1 MSDAATPV
9 ADEIGH
15 LFAHEPAGPARDMRE
30 ALARG
35 LLRRAPHELIERVPA
50 DLLAAD
56 IRSLLAFV
64 DARRDPVAVRVVA
77 APDGAT
83 VLELN
88 TGDSPFLVDTVRGA
102 IAAEGLSIRTLLHP
116 VLGIE
121 RAADGSIA
129 RIDHAREAR
138 ARESVMRAEIV
149 ERLTPERADALAAEV
164 ARSLGEL
171 RLAVADHE
179 EMSASIGHMIAAAR
193 GASARYGPEEIDETV
208 EFLEWL
214 RDHFV
219 FLGTRDY
226 AIVDGPDGEALTLV
240 RGSGRGI
247 LRDEQRSTY
256 LDGQPLARMSPGLRE
271 RIEGGDLLLISKTNR
286 ASRVHRRARM
296 DSIDL
301 KRIDAHGA
309 VVGELRLIGLFT
321 SLVYMEQAARTPLLR
336 RKLRSIVTAEDL
348 IEGSH
353 DYKATV
359 SVFESFPRDELFQ
372 AAAAE
377 LRAEVMAVLQADEDR
392 AVSVVQRPDAT
403 GKGVAVLV
411 AMPRDRFDSDV
422 RRRLQ
427 ELLRRRFAG
436 DTVDY
441 HLSLGDG
448 DSAHLFFSVHR
459 QDEPLREVPHE
470 SLEREVR
477 AACRSW
483 DDDLLERTATRYGAV
498 HGGELGAY
506 YASRFPAYYKTA
518 THPDLAAVH
527 VGLLEQVRAG
537 APFAVG
543 LQNEQPHQTHEGAEP
558 LTRLVVVK
566 LGGKMALSS
575 LLPILEGLGLTV
587 VEEVPTRLEGPPE
600 DGAFLHDFGVLVGD
614 GQLDLDRLALPI
626 EQAVLAIL
634 AGDAE
639 SDLLNGL
646 VTRAAVPWG
655 DVQVLR
661 AYRRYRQMVRREF
674 TETYQSQVLI
684 DHAETAALIVALF
697 HARFGSVDAPATD
710 AEADALRD
718 EISARIDAV
727 PSLDEDRILRGFLQL
742 VLATTR
748 TNAYRPD
755 RGRRLSL
762 KLRSA
767 DVPSMPDP
775 KPLYEIFVCDPEME
789 GVHLRGGPVARGGIR
804 WSDRREDYRT
814 EVLGLMKAQMVK
826 NAVIVPVGSK
836 GGFVLKRA
844 LPADRGE
851 LDAEVRRQYSTLIRG
866 LLDVTDTMVA
876 GAVVHPPDVRVHDGD
891 DPYLV
896 VAADKGTAALSDT
909 ANDIAI
915 EYGFWLGDAF
925 ASGGSTGYDHK
936 ALGITARGA
945 WESVRR
951 HFRELGH
958 DVQERSFTVVGVG
971 DMSGDV
977 FGNGMLRSSQIRL
990 IGAFDHRHVFLDPSP
1005 DPARSFAERARLFAL
1020 GSGSSWADYDP
1031 AAISLG
1037 GGVFP
1042 RSAKSIAI
1050 SPEVRTALG
1059 ITAASL
1065 TPAELCQAILRA
1077 PADLLWNGGIGTF
1090 VKASTES
1097 NDDVGDRANDAIR
1110 IDGRELRAR
1119 VVAEG
1124 GNLGATQAGRI
1135 EYALGGGRINTDAID
1150 NSAGVDCS
1158 DHEVN
1163 LKVLVDL
1170 AVERGRVAA
1179 TERNAL
1185 LACLAEDVCTQVLY
1199 DNYLQVQIL
1208 SQEEAAASDLL
1219 ESHEALMVALE
1230 ADGLLDRQLEFLPS
1244 SEAVAERARA
1254 GRGLTRPELSV
1265 LMGHAKLALRGRV
1278 LASSVP
1284 DDGFMQRELRD
1295 YFPRRV
1301 LEATGDLYLQH
1312 PLRREIAATIA
1323 TNEVIN
1329 DLGISWIWRC
1339 VAETGAEHADVVRAF
1354 YVARAV
1360 SEAKDRWDQV
1370 EALFADPHVDTSTQM
1385 ELMRSVDWLVEALA
1399 RWYLRERD
1407 LDDLQGLIDR
1417 DRAAFLELAAGL
1429 RQLGTSEWRAERAL
1443 RREALIARGVS
1454 AEVAEA
1460 TAWHQELT
1468 YAPDVIAAVRSSGRT
1483 LWEAATAYFLLGER
1497 LHLDWLEHALGSVEP
1512 TSRWQRWAQ
1521 ASLDDDLRVLRREVT
1536 ERLLLAAPGEPVEQ
1550 AVDRFLAER
1559 ASAVARLERLV
1570 GGIRADGM
1578 EDLSPSIV
1586 AVRQAR
1592 AALA

>member
-1 MSDAATPV
+1 
-9 ADEIGH
+9 
-15 LFAHEPAGPARDMRE
+15 
-30 ALARG
+30 
-35 LLRRAPHELIERVPA
+35 
-50 DLLAAD
+50 
-56 IRSLLAFV
+56 
-64 DARRDPVAVRVVA
+64 
-77 APDGAT
+77 
-83 VLELN
+83 
-88 TGDSPFLVDTVRGA
+88 
-102 IAAEGLSIRTLLHP
+102 
-116 VLGIE
+116 
-121 RAADGSIA
+121 
-129 RIDHAREAR
+129 
-138 ARESVMRAEIV
+138 
-149 ERLTPERADALAAEV
+149 
-164 ARSLGEL
+164 
-171 RLAVADHE
+171 
-179 EMSASIGHMIAAAR
+179 
-193 GASARYGPEEIDETV
+193 
-208 EFLEWL
+208 
-214 RDHFV
+214 
-219 FLGTRDY
+219 
-226 AIVDGPDGEALTLV
+226 
-240 RGSGRGI
+240 
-247 LRDEQRSTY
+247 
-256 LDGQPLARMSPGLRE
+256 
-271 RIEGGDLLLISKTNR
+271 
-286 ASRVHRRARM
+286 
-296 DSIDL
+296 
-301 KRIDAHGA
+301 
-309 VVGELRLIGLFT
+309 
-321 SLVYMEQAARTPLLR
+321 
-336 RKLRSIVTAEDL
+336 
-348 IEGSH
+348 
-353 DYKATV
+353 
-359 SVFESFPRDELFQ
+359 
-372 AAAAE
+372 
-377 LRAEVMAVLQADEDR
+377 
-392 AVSVVQRPDAT
+392 
-403 GKGVAVLV
+403 
-411 AMPRDRFDSDV
+411 
-422 RRRLQ
+422 
-427 ELLRRRFAG
+427 
-436 DTVDY
+436 
-441 HLSLGDG
+441 
-448 DSAHLFFSVHR
+448 
-459 QDEPLREVPHE
+459 
-470 SLEREVR
+470 
-477 AACRSW
+477 
-483 DDDLLERTATRYGAV
+483 
-498 HGGELGAY
+498 
-506 YASRFPAYYKTA
+506 
-518 THPDLAAVH
+518 
-527 VGLLEQVRAG
+527 
-537 APFAVG
+537 
-543 LQNEQPHQTHEGAEP
+543 
-558 LTRLVVVK
+558 
-566 LGGKMALSS
+566 MALSS

-587 VEEVPTRLEGPPE
+587 VEEVPTRLEGAPD
-600 DGAFLHDFGVLVGD
+600 DGAYLHDFGVLVD
-614 GQLDLDRLALPI
+614 GAQLDLDRLALPI

-646 VTRAAVPWG
+646 VTRAALPWE
-655 DVQVLR
+655 DVQMLR

-684 DHAETAALIVALF
+684 DHAETAALIIALF
-697 HARFGSVDAPATD
+697 HARFGSVDAPATE

-718 EISARIDAV
+718 EIAARIDAV

-836 GGFVLKRA
+836 GGFVLKRP

-909 ANDIAI
+909 ANAIAI

-958 DVQERSFTVVGVG
+958 DVQERSFTVVGIG

-990 IGAFDHRHVFLDPSP
+990 IGAFDHRHVFVDPSP

-1020 GSGSSWADYDP
+1020 GGGSSWADYDP
-1031 AAISLG
+1031 AAISPG

-1050 SPEVRTALG
+1050 SPEARTALG

-1110 IDGRELRAR
+1110 VDGRELRAR

-1135 EYALGGGRINTDAID
+1135 EYALAGGRINTDAID

-1185 LACLAEDVCTQVLY
+1185 LASVADDVCTQVLY

-1208 SQEEAAASDLL
+1208 SQEEAAASELL
-1219 ESHEALMVALE
+1219 ESHEALMLALE

-1244 SEAVAERARA
+1244 SEVVAERARA

-1265 LMGHAKLALRGRV
+1265 LMGHAKLALRERV
-1278 LASSVP
+1278 LASTVP
-1284 DDGFMQRELRD
+1284 DDRFMQRELRD

-1329 DLGISWIWRC
+1329 DLGISWVWRC

-1360 SEAKDRWDQV
+1360 CRGEGSLGPGRGAVRRPARRHLD
-1370 EALFADPHVDTSTQM
+1370 ADGADA
-1385 ELMRSVDWLVEALA
+1385 ERRLA
-1399 RWYLRERD
+1399 RRGARALVPARARPRRHAGADRSRPGRLPRARGRAAPARHERVARRARPPPRGADRARRQRRGRRGDGLAPGAHLRARRDRGGAQLRPDAVGGRDGLLPARRAAPPRLARARARQRRADEPLAALGAGLARRRPARAAARGHRAPAARGARRAGRAGRRPLPGRARER
-1407 LDDLQGLIDR
+1407 G
-1417 DRAAFLELAAGL
+1417 RAARAARRRDSAPTAWRTWRRRSSPCARRAQRSPEHCGQACELSRTCEMTCTTGRPNFLRACSIRSRFSQCERDAGCVEI
-1429 RQLGTSEWRAERAL
+1429 T
-1443 RREALIARGVS
+1443 IVS
-1454 AEVAEA
+1454 AGNVRSASS
-1460 TAWHQELT
+1460 
-1468 YAPDVIAAVRSSGRT
+1468 IAASGTMSPTLPSACRPSARSRSSVRSSRSCAAADRALPGSTSR
-1483 LWEAATAYFLLGER
+1483 ARAGPATAGATTWKR
-1497 LHLDWLEHALGSVEP
+1497 DVRRSSIRRISASSSSAP
-1512 TSRWQRWAQ
+1512 TVSFATTSTRDM
-1521 ASLDDDLRVLRREVT
+1521 ASS
-1536 ERLLLAAPGEPVEQ
+1536 G
-1550 AVDRFLAER
+1550 
-1559 ASAVARLERLV
+1559 V
-1570 GGIRADGM
+1570 G
-1578 EDLSPSIV
+1578 
-1586 AVRQAR
+1586 
-1592 AALA
+1592 